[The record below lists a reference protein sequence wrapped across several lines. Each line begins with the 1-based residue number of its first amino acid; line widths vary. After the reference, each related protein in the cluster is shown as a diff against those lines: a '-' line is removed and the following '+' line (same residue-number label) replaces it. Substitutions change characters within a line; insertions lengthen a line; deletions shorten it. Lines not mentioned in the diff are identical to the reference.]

1 MARIALIGGHG
12 KVARAAAPL
21 LLAAGHQVE
30 SIIRNPDHGEEIR
43 TLGAAPVL
51 LDVEHADTEAMTE
64 ALTGYDVVV
73 WAAGAGGGDPERT
86 YAVDR
91 DAAIRSIDA
100 SCAAGVPRYVMLSYF
115 GAGPDHGVPQDNPF
129 FAYAESKT
137 AADEHLRAAQNLEGI
152 VLAPSG
158 LTDDPATGA
167 IEIATDDNGV
177 QGGSVTRADVAALLA
192 AAVDRTDL
200 GRHTLAFN
208 NGATPILA
216 ALKQAAA
223 RA

>member
-30 SIIRNPDHGEEIR
+30 SIIRNPDHAEEIR

-73 WAAGAGGGDPERT
+73 WTAGAGGGDPERT
-86 YAVDR
+86 HAVDR
-91 DAAIRSIDA
+91 DAAIRSMDA
-100 SCAAGVPRYVMLSYF
+100 AASAGVPRYVMLSYF
-115 GAGPDHGVPQDNPF
+115 GAGPDHGIPQDNPF
-129 FAYAESKT
+129 FVYAESKA
-137 AADEHLRAAQNLEGI
+137 AADEHLRAAEALEGI

-158 LTDDPATGA
+158 LTDDPPTGA
-167 IEIATDDNGV
+167 IEIATGDNGV
-177 QGGSVTRADVAALLA
+177 QGGSVTRADVAAVLA
-192 AAVDRTDL
+192 AVVDRTDL
-200 GRHTLAFN
+200 GGRTLAFN
-208 NGATPILA
+208 NGSTPVA
-216 ALKQAAA
+216 QALEQEAA